1 MYPAALAHRRLRAL
15 AGAALPGAS
24 PLTAATLVVTSN
36 ADTAGSTCGAVCT
49 LRQAITA
56 ANATAAA
63 DTINV
68 AITLPPRGETL
79 IRPATQLPSNCL
91 STPRPDALHANGFE

>member
-1 MYPAALAHRRLRAL
+1 MFPARRLRAL
-15 AGAALPGAS
+15 ACATLPGAS

-36 ADTAGSTCGAVCT
+36 ADTAGSTCGAVCP

-63 DTINV
+63 DTSNF
-68 AITLPPRGETL
+68 AITQPPPGEIL

-91 STPRPDALHANGFE
+91 PTPRPDALHANGFE